1 MVIIKVEA
9 EVRPTEDENKVKQAI
24 LNVFIPEHIEVEA
37 RGKSKIIVAKAYSLK
52 SLTKLH
58 KLLRVERILDAA
70 RTVFKKGVHER
81 SIIFYLNKQAAFQ
94 GRLSFT
100 EAYGESP
107 LGPITFIIE
116 DVNVEKLIDWLAPKT
131 AHGKPLWEIK
141 IYDVV

>member
-1 MVIIKVEA
+1 MVIVKVEA

-24 LNVFIPEHIEVEA
+24 LNVFIPEHVEIEV
-37 RGKSKIIVAKAYSLK
+37 RGKSKVIVAKAYSLK

-58 KLLRVERILDAA
+58 RLLRAERILDAA
-70 RTVFKKGVHER
+70 RSVFKKSAHER
-81 SIIFYLNKQAAFQ
+81 SIIFYLNKQAAFR

-116 DVNVEKLIDWLAPKT
+116 DVDVERLIDWLAPKT
-131 AHGKPLWEIK
+131 ARGKPLWEMEMPK
-141 IYDVV
+141 D